1 MDGWLSRTQ
10 LRVALLVAIP
20 AVYVLLVGYSAATGV
35 GSALSLAHLF
45 FGTVL
50 LVAAVL
56 SASGL
61 ALGPDLRGI
70 AAAVYTA
77 AGLVFVYSG
86 LARVALSSPTVA
98 ATDAANL
105 ALLLAV
111 GAFLLQRRDGD
122 EPSADES

>member
-1 MDGWLSRTQ
+1 MDEWVSRTR

-50 LVAAVL
+50 LVAAAL
-56 SASGL
+56 SVSGI
-61 ALGPDLRGI
+61 ALGPDLRGV
-70 AAAVYTA
+70 AAATYAA

-86 LARVALSSPTVA
+86 LARTVLTSPPLA

-122 EPSADES
+122 EPAADDS